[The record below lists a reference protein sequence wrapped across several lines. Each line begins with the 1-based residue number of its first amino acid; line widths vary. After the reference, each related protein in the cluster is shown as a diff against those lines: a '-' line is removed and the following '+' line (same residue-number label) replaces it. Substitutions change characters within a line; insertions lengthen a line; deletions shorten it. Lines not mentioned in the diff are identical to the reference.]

1 MNIENA
7 IRLITSAPWYRGQI
21 TFQYIEQA
29 SEPKLFPLPDVI
41 DPAVAKWLLTQNISQ
56 LYEHQVL
63 CFNLASE
70 GKDTILC
77 TPTASGKTLAF
88 LLPILQALAKDEDAC
103 ALLLYPLKAL
113 TNDQLEILKQAE
125 TQSGLFLSPAV
136 YDGDTPQTKRPKIR
150 QFSRIVLSNPYEIHE
165 ILPYHQMWRR
175 FFQNLKFIVIDEA
188 HKYTGVFGSHV
199 AQVIRRL
206 LRVVKHYG
214 ADPTFIL
221 ASASIGNPEDHAFRL
236 TSRKCMV
243 VKGDS
248 ARKPKRHIVFM
259 DASKPEYGSPFVQ
272 AANLIRT
279 LVSGGLKTLCFTRSR
294 KAAEFIASL
303 LEKEPLVAPY
313 RAGYMPEE
321 RRAIEKGFKEGKL
334 LGVVATS
341 ALELGIDIG
350 DLDIVVLTGYP
361 GSVSTFWQ
369 QIGRAGR
376 KGDSCLGIFMASET
390 IVDQYV
396 LRHPE
401 RVLKKEYEVATIS
414 LDNPHIVAGHML
426 CSASELPLS
435 PDAEHEEIA
444 LELER
449 KGLLRRSSKGFIYA
463 AITRPHALVKLDAIS
478 QKTVVLVDEATNKT
492 LETMDFSRALREAH
506 PGAVYLHQAETYVC
520 QTLDLQGLIAI
531 LRRQDVDY
539 YTQSLTQ
546 KDISVKDARR
556 LGSNGYVTSYSSQ
569 IVVTTRVI
577 GYLCKR
583 YDRLIGR
590 NDLDLPPLTLETKG
604 LFMEFDIPNDYK
616 YLGGLHAIEHTLVAL
631 APLLISCDPSDLAG
645 FSTIQSPYSGLPA
658 IFIYDGQDGGI
669 GLSDELASILQ
680 HALSTCLEHL
690 STCPCKHGCPACCLS
705 PQCGNDNQPMDKG
718 LAMSILRQILESG
731 PIG

>member
-1 MNIENA
+1 MNVEATIE
-7 IRLITSAPWYRGQI
+7 LITTAPWYRGQI
-21 TFQYIEQA
+21 SAQYVESA
-29 SEPKLFPLPDVI
+29 SEPKVFPLPDVL
-41 DPAVAKWLLTQNISQ
+41 DPAVSKWLLSQNISH
-56 LYEHQVL
+56 LYEHQIT
-63 CFNLASE
+63 CFKLASE

-77 TPTASGKTLAF
+77 TPTASGKTLSF
-88 LLPILQALAKDEDAC
+88 LLPILQALAKDQDAC

-113 TNDQLEILKQAE
+113 TNDQLEILKVAE
-125 TQSGLFLSPAV
+125 KESGLFLSPAV
-136 YDGDTPQTKRPKIR
+136 YDGDTPQTKRPRIR
-150 QFSRIVLSNPYEIHE
+150 QLSRIVLSNPYEIHE

-214 ADPTFIL
+214 AHPTFIL
-221 ASASIGNPEDHAFRL
+221 ASASIGNPDEHAFKL
-236 TSRKCMV
+236 TSKECVV

-248 ARKPKRHIVFM
+248 GRKPKRHILFM
-259 DASKPEYGSPFVQ
+259 DASKPECGSPFVQ
-272 AANLIRT
+272 TANLLRT

-294 KAAEFIASL
+294 RAAEFIASL
-303 LEKEPLVAPY
+303 LEKEPLIAPY

-334 LGVVATS
+334 LGVVSTS

-376 KGDSCLGIFMASET
+376 KGDPCLGIFMATET
-390 IVDQYV
+390 ILDQYV

-401 RVLKKEYEVATIS
+401 KVLNKEYEVATIS

-426 CSASELPLS
+426 CSASELPLRV
-435 PDAEHEEIA
+435 ETEQEEIA
-444 LELER
+444 KELER
-449 KGLLRRSSKGFIYA
+449 KGLLRWSSKGFVYA
-463 AITRPHALVKLDAIS
+463 STTRPHALIKLDAIS
-478 QKTVVLVDEATNKT
+478 DKTVSLIDEETSKT
-492 LETMDFSRALREAH
+492 LETMELSRALREAH

-520 QTLDLQGLIAI
+520 QTLDLQGLIAV
-531 LRRQDVDY
+531 LRKQDVDY
-539 YTQSLTQ
+539 YTQSLAQ
-546 KDISVKDARR
+546 KNISVKDAKR
-556 LGSNGYVTSYSSQ
+556 LGSNGFVTSYSSN
-569 IVVTTRVI
+569 IVVTTI
-577 GYLCKR
+577 ITGYLRKR

-604 LFMEFDIPNDYK
+604 LFLEFDMPSDYG

-645 FSTIQSPYSGLPA
+645 FSTVQSPYSGLPA

-669 GLSDELASILQ
+669 GLSDYLSSILE

-690 STCPCKHGCPACCLS
+690 STCPCDHGCPSCCLS
-705 PQCGNDNQPMDKG
+705 PQCGNDNKPMDKG
-718 LAMSILRQILESG
+718 LALNILRQVMASG
-731 PIG
+731 KLR